1 MQEAKKSENGK
12 EKVFRATFSSPTAVS
27 QTLEFSVV
35 SNGNDE
41 EDHRKA
47 KKIVRQAAKA
57 LGLRWLSL
65 SWFYK
70 PRKSIDERIADMLES
85 QKEAEA
91 EFAKKMR
98 PPTSEVL
105 DATID
110 YTLEREEAAKKRK

>member
-1 MQEAKKSENGK
+1 MQKNTK
-12 EKVFRATFSSPTAVS
+12 EKVFLATFSSPTAVS
-27 QTLEFSVV
+27 QTLKFSIA

-41 EDHRKA
+41 EDNRKA
-47 KKIVRQAAKA
+47 KEIAQQVAMA
-57 LGLRWLSL
+57 LGLKWLSL